1 MTLTELESTNQD
13 LFDWVCLMLDSGK
26 RWFRSDYEL
35 LAAQYKDI
43 PLVIRNTLKSE
54 LQRGE
59 SPSRLLMTKLQTMNP
74 TLPLCD
80 LVGKLKKIGRNDIA
94 RKLAPHV
101 KKNVENPP
109 A

>member
-1 MTLTELESTNQD
+1 MTLTELESNNQD
-13 LFDWVCLMLDSGK
+13 LFDWVCLMLDNGK
-26 RWFRSDYEL
+26 RWFRSDYER

-43 PLVIRNTLKSE
+43 PLVICNTLKSQ

-59 SPSRLLMTKLQTMNP
+59 SPSRLLMTKLQTMYPN
-74 TLPLCD
+74 LSLCD
-80 LVGKLKKIGRNDIA
+80 LVGKLKKIGLNDIA

-101 KKNVENPP
+101 KKNVESLP